1 MTREGGFSLVEMLV
15 SMTVLLFCLTGL
27 ATLTVESSQI
37 NRTQQMTAQT
47 HANARNCMAMI
58 VQKLRG
64 AGWDPMNA
72 GIGSVIYDADL
83 SDGVSQIEVF
93 ADLDSDRFTNGPGEQ
108 VLIRHLDDRIE
119 WRPEAGA
126 TDFLL
131 LATGISNDA
140 DGDGV
145 VEEMFTP
152 ISDPAAD
159 RILVQITAESPIP
172 DPTTGQ
178 FIRYTARSEVTLRK
192 TL

>member
-1 MTREGGFSLVEMLV
+1 MTRERGFSLVELLV
-15 SMTVLLFCLTGL
+15 SMTVLLFCMTGL

-37 NRTQQMTAQT
+37 NRAQQMTAQT

-72 GIGSVIYDADL
+72 GIGSVIYD
-83 SDGVSQIEVF
+83 SDPGDGISQIEVF
-93 ADLDSDRFTNGPGEQ
+93 ADLDADWTTDGPGEQ
-108 VLIRHLDDRIE
+108 VLIRHIDERIE
-119 WRPEAGA
+119 WRPDADA
-126 TDFLL
+126 TEFVL
-131 LATGISNDA
+131 LANGISNDA

-152 ISDPAAD
+152 IFDLAAD
-159 RILVQITAESPIP
+159 RIQVQITAESPIP
-172 DPTTGQ
+172 DPMTGQ
-178 FIRYTARSEVTLRK
+178 YIRYTALSEVTLRK